1 MRVTQKQFQIWEE
14 FVPAPGESDYA
25 ARHHRGR
32 GLPAIATSNASRRD
46 QRQKQRGRERGTCQ
60 LRFQLSVNSIV
71 QAVQSERDINED
83 AVDKKGRHVAHAAAL
98 AGIHVLVDALSVNL
112 V

>member
-1 MRVTQKQFQIWEE
+1 MRVTPKQFQIWEE
-14 FVPAPGESDYA
+14 F
-25 ARHHRGR
+25 
-32 GLPAIATSNASRRD
+32 LPALGSDHARLDTIVVGDHLLSPRAMLPGRD
-46 QRQKQRGRERGTCQ
+46 QRQRQRCRARGTCQ
-60 LRFQLSVNSIV
+60 LRFQLSVNCIV